1 MFQSQ
6 RSAAKQKQPEKSQP
20 QVPSSAGNE
29 EEEFVVEKIV
39 SRRYNIKKKHYE
51 YLLKWEGYPS

>member
-1 MFQSQ
+1 MFQQ
-6 RSAAKQKQPEKSQP
+6 QQTVPEKQKDPEKD
-20 QVPSSAGNE
+20 